1 MLMCCAVLCSP
12 MLAWPDLPLLL
23 PCGTGRYDYEDEEPL
38 EERIGRYGRDHLII
52 RDHLDDDYDD
62 YI

>member
-1 MLMCCAVLCSP
+1 